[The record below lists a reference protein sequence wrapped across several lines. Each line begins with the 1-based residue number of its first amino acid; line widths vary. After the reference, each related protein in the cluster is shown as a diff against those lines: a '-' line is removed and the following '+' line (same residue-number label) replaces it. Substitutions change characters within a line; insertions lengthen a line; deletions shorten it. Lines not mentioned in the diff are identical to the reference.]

1 MNDAG
6 GVFKHRVDFTSEFE
20 HREFVGVP
28 EVEWS
33 DGLFVVHQGDE
44 TADEVAEKAKG
55 ACLRAVAEDSE
66 GFFEQGLLDEGG
78 DDPSIIVS
86 HPGAKGVEDARD
98 ANFDVQVSM
107 EGDSQRLCVAFGFI
121 VD

>member
-1 MNDAG
+1 M
-6 GVFKHRVDFTSEFE
+6 GVAQ
-20 HREFVGVP
+20 
-28 EVEWS
+28 VEWS

-55 ACLRAVAEDSE
+55 ACLRTVAEDGE

-78 DDPSIIVS
+78 NDPSIIVS
-86 HPGAKGVEDARD
+86 HSGAEGVEDACD

-107 EGDSQRLCVAFGFI
+107 EGYGQTFCVA
-121 VD
+121 